1 MLISRAARWMWPWWG
16 PRRLSSP
23 PVDLRL
29 CLIWTVRV
37 LPCFHPPKRRKRNCP
52 DVAPIKLF
60 GKIDLFTQ
68 LMIDLIC
75 CNTMCELARLRWNFL
90 AKKEM
95 NGWNKFW
102 SNIFD
107 FFLVFCCIPYWLDGL
122 MGFENLINI
131 FLYFL
136 FFNCELFIVL
146 EFSPFELT
154 NPRFS
159 IIK

>member
-1 MLISRAARWMWPWWG
+1 MRTTSFVVSSRGPKALFDLNSTRITMLPSSKTQETQLSRQ
-16 PRRLSSP
+16 
-23 PVDLRL
+23 
-29 CLIWTVRV
+29 I
-37 LPCFHPPKRRKRNCP
+37 
-52 DVAPIKLF
+52 APTKLF